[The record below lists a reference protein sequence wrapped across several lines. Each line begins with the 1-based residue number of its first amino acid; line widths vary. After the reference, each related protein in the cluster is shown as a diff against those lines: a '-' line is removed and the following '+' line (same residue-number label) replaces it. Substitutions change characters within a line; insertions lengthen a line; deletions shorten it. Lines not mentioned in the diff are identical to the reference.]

1 MGRRYVFWLL
11 ALGVGLGYA
20 ALAPARA
27 DGLLAALFNPQRAAP
42 AGAWVTTVTREPAS
56 LRAVVADPA
65 WTATIAAAPEY
76 ITTGSLGRAPS
87 RQELPGPRL
96 TGKGHALTGQA
107 SYYWEDQMTA
117 TGEHFNKR
125 AMTAAHKTLP
135 FGTRVKVTRVDT
147 GNSVVVRINDRG
159 PYKPGRIIDLS
170 EKAAETL
177 GMTSAGVSPV
187 RLEVL
192 GQ

>member
-1 MGRRYVFWLL
+1 
-11 ALGVGLGYA
+11 
-20 ALAPARA
+20 
-27 DGLLAALFNPQRAAP
+27 
-42 AGAWVTTVTREPAS
+42 
-56 LRAVVADPA
+56 
-65 WTATIAAAPEY
+65 
-76 ITTGSLGRAPS
+76 
-87 RQELPGPRL
+87 
-96 TGKGHALTGQA
+96 
-107 SYYWEDQMTA
+107 MTA

>member
-1 MGRRYVFWLL
+1 MAGMAATFAGAAPLRADSIFSSLFTSHRETKIGAWTTTVRREPGAVAVAAADPLWTATVAAISSRSDLITGSIGR
-11 ALGVGLGYA
+11 
-20 ALAPARA
+20 APAR
-27 DGLLAALFNPQRAAP
+27 
-42 AGAWVTTVTREPAS
+42 
-56 LRAVVADPA
+56 VA
-65 WTATIAAAPEY
+65 
-76 ITTGSLGRAPS
+76 
-87 RQELPGPRL
+87 LPGPRL
-96 TGKGHALTGQA
+96 TGRGHALTGQA

-147 GNSVVVRINDRG
+147 GDSVVVRINDHG
-159 PYKPGRIIDLS
+159 PYIAGRIIDLS
-170 EKAAETL
+170 EKAAENL
-177 GMTSAGVSPV
+177 GMTDVGISPV